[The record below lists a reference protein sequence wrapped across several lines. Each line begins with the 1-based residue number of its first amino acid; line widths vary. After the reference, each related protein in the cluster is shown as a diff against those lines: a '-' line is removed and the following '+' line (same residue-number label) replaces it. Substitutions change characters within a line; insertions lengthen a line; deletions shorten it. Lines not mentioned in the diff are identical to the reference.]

1 MIERLENDPVFCRH
15 DAARAPI
22 GLPSASRPGLGRS
35 FLDFDISEKPL
46 GTSLSLHLI
55 ELSTGFNSA

>member
-1 MIERLENDPVFCRH
+1 MIQFSAGTKLL
-15 DAARAPI
+15 ASPI

-35 FLDFDISEKPL
+35 FLDFDISEEPL